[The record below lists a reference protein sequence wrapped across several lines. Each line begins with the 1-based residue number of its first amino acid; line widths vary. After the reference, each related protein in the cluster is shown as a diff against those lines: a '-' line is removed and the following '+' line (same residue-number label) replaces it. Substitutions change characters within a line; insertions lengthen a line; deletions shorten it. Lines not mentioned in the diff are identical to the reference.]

1 MSAQILQMYRASPMP
16 CMIGKTVTATF
27 RDRSQVRGRVLSAD
41 SDLGTVTVV
50 WEDGVKMMACTFKAG
65 DAVSIRTT

>member
-1 MSAQILQMYRASPMP
+1 MFVHMPMP

-27 RDRSQVRGRVLSAD
+27 RDRSQIRGRVLSAD
-41 SDLGTVTVV
+41 TDLGTVTVV
-50 WEDGVKMMACTFKAG
+50 WEDGVKMMACTFKSG